1 MAAIFVI
8 LLVLGTFSSIKL
20 PNWDP
25 GGSSDPPPM
34 AESITVNPEKILF

>member
-1 MAAIFVI
+1 MAVIFAI

-20 PNWDP
+20 PMGDP

-34 AESITVNPEKILF
+34 AESIVVYPDEILF